1 MEDNPTQLSDTEQVD
16 WLRLVRTPSIGPRTF
31 IELIERYGSPA
42 AAIAELPEI
51 TQRARGKRRLVAP
64 PEVDMRAEL
73 SRLDAAGGRM
83 IAHSDPDYP
92 AALAAIADPPPAL
105 FVKGDSTLLN
115 NPTIAIVGARN
126 ASTNGKRFAQ
136 EIAADL
142 ANAGYVIVSGL
153 AHGFDGAAHL
163 RALATGTIAA
173 VAGGID
179 VVYPPEH
186 AELQARIGETGA
198 VVSDQAIGTQ
208 PTARHF
214 PARNRIISGL
224 SAGVLVMEAAL
235 KSGSLI
241 TARLALEQGRE
252 AFAEPGSPRD
262 PRCGGTNDL
271 IRQGAALTETAEDI
285 LEGLER
291 QMLRPPPAP
300 RRPISFEPIE
310 LKAEIEPVSGH
321 DEIVKFLG
329 ASPTGVD
336 ELVRECHMSAASV
349 KSILLELELSGRIE
363 RHSGNRVSLIL

>member
-1 MEDNPTQLSDTEQVD
+1 MEGNPTRLSDTEQVD
-16 WLRLVRTPSIGPRTF
+16 WLRLVRTPSIGARTF

-42 AAIAELPEI
+42 AAIAEL
-51 TQRARGKRRLVAP
+51 
-64 PEVDMRAEL
+64 
-73 SRLDAAGGRM
+73 S
-83 IAHSDPDYP
+83 
-92 AALAAIADPPPAL
+92 
-105 FVKGDSTLLN
+105 
-115 NPTIAIVGARN
+115 
-126 ASTNGKRFAQ
+126 

-142 ANAGYVIVSGL
+142 GNAGYVIMSGL
-153 AHGFDGAAHL
+153 ARGVDGAAHL
-163 RALATGTIAA
+163 GALATGTIAG

-179 VVYPPEH
+179 VVCPPKH

-208 PTARHF
+208 PTARHS
-214 PARNRIISGL
+214 PACNRIISGL
-224 SAGVLVMEAAL
+224 SAGVLVVEAAL

-241 TARLALEQGRE
+241 PARLALEQGRE
-252 AFAEPGSPRD
+252 VFAVPGSPRD
-262 PRCGGTNDL
+262 PRCGGTSDL

-300 RRPISFEPIE
+300 RRPISFEPVE
-310 LKAEIEPVSGH
+310 LKAEIDTVSGY

-336 ELVRECHMSAASV
+336 EPVRECHMSAASV
-349 KSILLELELSGRIE
+349 KSILLKLELPGRIE